1 MRILH
6 LIDSRGI
13 YGAERILLH
22 LAREQQQRGHEP
34 CVVSIGDPG
43 AGESEFEALARACG
57 IAVAP
62 VRVAPRPTPAVVR
75 SLLTAVRALGPD
87 VLHSHGYKANI
98 LLALV
103 SRRQRGPMLATLHG
117 WASGERLGALWLY
130 ERLDRWALR
139 RLDAVVVVAGSML
152 ALPALPAI
160 PAGKLHVIANGIP
173 PRAARL
179 AELAARGT
187 PALPES
193 LTAFL
198 RRRPTLVA
206 IGRLSPE
213 KGFALL
219 LESFARARIAAP
231 EWQLLIV
238 GEGRERAALSA
249 RIGALGLQERVQLAG
264 YLEGADRLLEHA
276 AGFVMSS
283 FTEGMPLVLLEA
295 LQWPV
300 AIVATRVGAIPELLA
315 GRSNARVV
323 APRDVPGL
331 TAALQA
337 LLSAPVAAALSAPPY
352 TTHTVAEMA
361 GAYLR
366 LYEAIT

>member
-1 MRILH
+1 M
-6 LIDSRGI
+6 
-13 YGAERILLH
+13 Y
-22 LAREQQQRGHEP
+22 LACEQQRRGHEP
-34 CVVSIGDPG
+34 WIVSIGDPG
-43 AGESEFEALARACG
+43 AGESEFETLARARG
-57 IAVAP
+57 IGVAP
-62 VRVAPRPTPAVVR
+62 VRVAPRPTPGVVR
-75 SLLTAVRALGPD
+75 SLLATVRSLAPD

-98 LLALV
+98 LLALA

-117 WASGERLGALWLY
+117 WTSGQRLSALWLY

-139 RLDAVVVVAGSML
+139 RLDAVVVVTRTML
-152 ALPALPAI
+152 ALPALRAI
-160 PAGKLHVIANGIP
+160 PAGRLHVIANGIP

-187 PALPES
+187 PVLPQS
-193 LTAFL
+193 LVDFQ

-206 IGRLSPE
+206 IGRLSAE

-219 LESFARARIAAP
+219 LESFAHARAAGP

-238 GEGRERAALSA
+238 GEGPERDALSG
-249 RIGALGLQERVQLAG
+249 RIGALGLQERVALAG
-264 YLEGADRLLEHA
+264 FVEGADRLLEHA

-283 FTEGMPLVLLEA
+283 FSEGMPLVLLEA

-300 AIVATRVGAIPELLA
+300 AIIATRVGAIPELLV
-315 GRSNARVV
+315 GRANARVV
-323 APRDVPGL
+323 APRDPAAL

-337 LLSAPVAAALSAPPY
+337 LMSAPAAAAVSAPPD
-352 TTHTVAEMA
+352 TTHSVGEMA